1 MKWRDS
7 GFSGRSTESAALCAW
22 VHGMQYPCAG
32 QGRQPCP
39 VNWRCTDS
47 YWVITW
53 RKMPQVSGFAAPPP
67 AEKLEET
74 EEQSLKLTKHNG
86 RAGKNDAYTPKLKKR
101 PARRR
106 ACSKLERW
114 RNTHPG
120 KLSFWWLRNFL
131 PSWKD
136 ASVLMSTFW
145 TEHCILMK
153 ERLTFNISIRTIKI
167 TAAPSFSHLFP
178 SHFFHKPM
186 VKYRS

>member
-1 MKWRDS
+1 MSNQMEKSYLLKLPNKNAGGYQRRSRKELWMKWRDS
-7 GFSGRSTESAALCAW
+7 GFSGRSTESTALCAW
-22 VHGMQYPCAG
+22 VHRMQYPCAG

-74 EEQSLKLTKHNG
+74 EEQSLKLAKHNG

-106 ACSKLERW
+106 ACSMLIG
-114 RNTHPG
+114 NDSCPTTAISPVIADTSIISVPYFS
-120 KLSFWWLRNFL
+120 LS
-131 PSWKD
+131 
-136 ASVLMSTFW
+136 
-145 TEHCILMK
+145 
-153 ERLTFNISIRTIKI
+153 
-167 TAAPSFSHLFP
+167 
-178 SHFFHKPM
+178 HK
-186 VKYRS
+186 S